1 MMNEVTVYTT
11 NTCPYCHMVKN
22 FLKKQ
27 GLPFK
32 EINVQQDPAAG
43 QRLVETTGQ
52 MGVPQTNVN
61 GQWVLGYD
69 PDRIMG
75 FVHA

>member
-1 MMNEVTVYTT
+1 MMNQITVYTT
-11 NTCPYCHMVKN
+11 TTCPFCHMVKH

-27 GLPFK
+27 GLPFQ
-32 EINVQQDPAAG
+32 EINVQKDPAAG

-61 GQWVLGYD
+61 GQWVIGYD

-75 FVHA
+75 FVQA

>member
-1 MMNEVTVYTT
+1 
-11 NTCPYCHMVKN
+11 MVKH

-27 GLPFK
+27 GLPFQ
-32 EINVQQDPAAG
+32 EVNVQQNPAAG

-61 GQWVLGYD
+61 GQWVIGYD

-75 FVHA
+75 FVQS